1 MHALNL
7 NWTRE
12 FTADDGLEA
21 LAPLSRATREPSR
34 VVAAPDG
41 RGPAAAA
48 VAGLL
53 IAVLA
58 MLAAPFTGPLVLA
71 LGGAAAFVYL
81 GTALV
86 SARLDA
92 AMLDITAAVAAI
104 GIAVTGAGPVISVLL
119 VHVVWGVLR
128 GALPGGAS
136 PGRRFAASWAAMH
149 AVAALLLGFGV

>member
-21 LAPLSRATREPSR
+21 LAPLSRAALEPTR
-34 VVAAPDG
+34 VTATHAG
-41 RGPAAAA
+41 RGPAIAAL
-48 VAGLL
+48 AGLL
-53 IAVLA
+53 IAVLI
-58 MLAAPFTGPLVLA
+58 MLAAPFTASLVLA

-92 AMLDITAAVAAI
+92 ATLDLGAAAAAI
-104 GIAVTGAGPVISVLL
+104 GLAVTGAGPAVSVLL

-128 GALPGGAS
+128 GALPGAA

-149 AVAALLLGFGV
+149 AVAALLLGFGT